1 MNCYLCGIGRFSAT
15 AQGLEFKEVK
25 DTNLI
30 ICESC
35 DSYPVLPPTK
45 ILDKFLELEAKIQ
58 ALQNTLDVLSDTV
71 KYKATDTL
79 GRTSDYFK
87 VKNNPYSPKSDD
99 QTFHVG
105 GAILEDLPG
114 DQKNIIRREEDDK

>member
-1 MNCYLCGIGRFSAT
+1 MNCYLCGRFPGEV
-15 AQGLEFKEVK
+15 QGLEFKEVK

-71 KYKATDTL
+71 KYRATDTL
-79 GRTSDYFK
+79 GKTSDYFK
-87 VKNNPYSPKSDD
+87 IKNNPYSPKSDD
-99 QTFHVG
+99 QTFNVG
-105 GAILEDLPG
+105 GAILENLPG
-114 DQKNIIRREEDDK
+114 DCKNIIRREEDDK